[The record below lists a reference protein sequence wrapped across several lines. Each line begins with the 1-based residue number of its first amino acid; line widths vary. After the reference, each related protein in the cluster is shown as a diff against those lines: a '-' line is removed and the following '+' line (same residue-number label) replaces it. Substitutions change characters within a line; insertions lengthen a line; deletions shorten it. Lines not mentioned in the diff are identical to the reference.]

1 MKNGKAPLEG
11 YRVIDLGRQQAGPRC
26 AQVLARLGAEVI
38 KVERLGGEETRY
50 SQPWVGKQSAY
61 WVQYNSGKKSLSI
74 NLRTEKG
81 KEVLRKLV
89 KVSDVV
95 LQNFRPGTIEKMGF
109 GYETLKELN
118 PKVIM
123 VNVSAYG
130 QFGPYSERIG
140 VDPIGQTISG
150 ITMTTGSR
158 SMPHIRT
165 GEPIID
171 RTTALHAAIGTLAAL
186 IEREVS
192 GEGQSI
198 DVCLADTGYS
208 YTEIP
213 VSAYHGTKVTQE
225 RGEDAGIGA
234 GGGIFPC
241 KDGWVLITLPASS
254 PWPRVCD
261 AINKPEWKEDPRFTS
276 RHARSANR
284 DIVSKAIMEFI
295 AEMTPLEAA
304 EHFVKYD
311 VVASPAN
318 TIAQAAEDPHPWE
331 RGALKEVP
339 DFLAGT
345 IAVSGDFWHFSRT
358 PAVVGSTPRV
368 GEHNEEILA
377 GLLGYSPEEIAE
389 MRQEKVIGEWDNYD
403 KIPGTKMA

>member
-1 MKNGKAPLEG
+1 MADGKAPLEG

-61 WVQYNSGKKSLSI
+61 WVQYNSGKKSLSMD
-74 NLRTEKG
+74 LRTEKG
-81 KEVLRKLV
+81 KEVLRELV
-89 KVSDVV
+89 KVSDVL
-95 LQNFRPGTIEKMGF
+95 LQNFRPGTIENMGF
-109 GYETLKELN
+109 GYEVLKQLN
-118 PKVIM
+118 PKIIM

-130 QFGPYSERIG
+130 QFGPYSDRIG

-150 ITMTTGSR
+150 VTMVTGSR
-158 SMPHIRT
+158 DMPPIRA
-165 GEPIID
+165 GVPIID

-186 IEREVS
+186 MEREVS
-192 GEGQSI
+192 GEGQSM

-213 VSAYHGTKVTQE
+213 VTAYHGTKVIQE
-225 RGEDAGIGA
+225 RGEDAGVGG

-241 KDGWVLITLPASS
+241 KDGYVLITLPSSS

-261 AINKPEWKEDPRFTS
+261 ALDKPEWKEDPRFTT
-276 RHARSANR
+276 RHARSDNKDALA
-284 DIVSKAIMEFI
+284 DAIKEYI
-295 AEMTPLEAA
+295 ADMTPLEAA
-304 EHFVKYD
+304 NHFVKYD

-318 TIAQAAEDPHPWE
+318 TIAQAEEDPHPWE

-358 PAVVGSTPRV
+358 PAVVGPTPRV
-368 GEHNEEILA
+368 GEHNEDVLG
-377 GLLGYSPEEIAE
+377 GLLGYSSEEIE
-389 MRQEKVIGEWDNYD
+389 GMRKENVIAEWDKYD
-403 KIPGTKMA
+403 TIPGTPMV

>member
-1 MKNGKAPLEG
+1 
-11 YRVIDLGRQQAGPRC
+11 
-26 AQVLARLGAEVI
+26 
-38 KVERLGGEETRY
+38 
-50 SQPWVGKQSAY
+50 
-61 WVQYNSGKKSLSI
+61 
-74 NLRTEKG
+74 
-81 KEVLRKLV
+81 
-89 KVSDVV
+89 VV

-109 GYETLKELN
+109 GYDVLKQLN
-118 PKVIM
+118 PRVVM
-123 VNVSAYG
+123 VNVSAFG

-158 SMPHIRT
+158 SMPPIRT
-165 GEPIID
+165 GVPIID

-186 IEREVS
+186 MEREVS

-213 VSAYHGTKVTQE
+213 VTAYHGTGVTQE
-225 RGEDAGIGA
+225 RGEDAGVGG

-241 KDGWVLITLPASS
+241 KDGWVLVTLPASS

-261 AINKPEWKEDPRFTS
+261 AINKPEWKEDERFTS
-276 RHARSANR
+276 RHARAANKDLLAR
-284 DIVSKAIMEFI
+284 AVTEFI
-295 AEMTPLEAA
+295 ADMTPLEVAA
-304 EHFVKYD
+304 HFTKFD

-368 GEHNEEILA
+368 GEHNEEIL
-377 GLLGYSPEEIAE
+377 GELLGYSPEEIE
-389 MRQEKVIGEWDNYD
+389 GMRQEKVIANWDKYD
-403 KIPGTKMA
+403 SIPGTEMVK

>member
-1 MKNGKAPLEG
+1 MNDRKTPLGG
-11 YRVIDLGRQQAGPRC
+11 YRVLDLGRQQAGPRC

-74 NLRTEKG
+74 DLRTETG
-81 KEVLRKLV
+81 KKVLRELV
-89 KVSDVV
+89 KVSDVF

-109 GYETLKELN
+109 DYDTLKDLN

-140 VDPIGQTISG
+140 VDPIGQTLSG

-158 SMPHIRT
+158 DMPPIRT
-165 GEPIID
+165 GVPIID

-186 IEREVS
+186 VEREVS

-213 VSAYHGTKVTQE
+213 ITAYHGTKVTEE
-225 RGEDAGIGA
+225 RGVDAGVGG

-241 KDGWVLITLPASS
+241 KNGWVLITLPASS
-254 PWPRVCD
+254 PWPRICE
-261 AINKPEWKEDPRFTS
+261 AINKPEWEEDPRFTS
-276 RHARSANR
+276 RHARSAHK
-284 DIVSKAIMEFI
+284 DLLAQAITEFI
-295 AEMTPLEAA
+295 ADMTPNEAV

-368 GEHNEEILA
+368 GEHNEEILT
-377 GLLGYSPEEIAE
+377 GLLGYSREEIAG
-389 MRQEKVIGEWDNYD
+389 MRDEKVIGEWDKYD
-403 KIPGTKMA
+403 SIPGTEMA